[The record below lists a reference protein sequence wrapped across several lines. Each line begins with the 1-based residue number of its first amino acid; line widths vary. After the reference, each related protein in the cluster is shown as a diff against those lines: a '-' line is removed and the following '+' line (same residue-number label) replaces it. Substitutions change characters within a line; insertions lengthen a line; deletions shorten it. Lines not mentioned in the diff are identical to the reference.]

1 MWQTGSQRCDPSNM
15 SKAFV
20 QNAYEPKAF
29 DYVKA
34 FKDAKACKDA
44 KAFNYRT
51 STTSPLAAG
60 SAP

>member
-1 MWQTGSQRCDPSNM
+1 M